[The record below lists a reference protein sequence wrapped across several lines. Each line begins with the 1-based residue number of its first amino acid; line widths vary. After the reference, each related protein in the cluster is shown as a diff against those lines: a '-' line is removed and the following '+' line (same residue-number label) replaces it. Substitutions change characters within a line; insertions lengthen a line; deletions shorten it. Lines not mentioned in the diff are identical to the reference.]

1 MLNITSFKN
10 RKTTIM
16 LCIMALLLSFNVM
29 NAQCSLTGWKKFS
42 QGETFSV
49 ALKEDGTLWMWGQ
62 NVNGILGNGSGT
74 VTIVQHPT
82 QIGTDNDWTD
92 ISVGRWF
99 VLAKKSNNNL
109 YGWGDNQFGNLGN
122 GNNTA
127 QYSPIMIAQ
136 NVKSFSAGYHHSMIV
151 KTDGT
156 MWGTGYNEWGNLG
169 KGTLVGYYNTW
180 QQEASLSTDWDK
192 ASAGYYNSFG
202 IKTNGT
208 LWSCGANVQ
217 GQTGTG
223 VTAGAASNF
232 AQIGTDTNWK
242 DVSCG
247 VYHVLGLKT
256 TGKLWG
262 WGYSANGRLGIV
274 GAGAQYFRTPQAI
287 EASSDYSQIATSW
300 DASAIV
306 KSDNTLYAF
315 GVNHNGITGGTTADT
330 YNLAP
335 QQIGTDTN
343 WKTLA
348 LRVGGYHFGAVKNDT
363 SLWAWGAD
371 NLYQLGNG
379 DGITADSKVPTQ
391 VVCSEFLSTNE
402 IKANESKLGIYPNPA
417 KDIVHIKY
425 SQNLQQIKIYNSNG
439 LLVKLISNFDHK
451 STINISDL
459 PTGIYFIRANN
470 EVQSFKLIKK

>member
-1 MLNITSFKN
+1 MLHITSLKN
-10 RKTTIM
+10 RPTTIM
-16 LCIMALLLSFNVM
+16 LCIMALLLSFNIM

-62 NVNGILGNGSGT
+62 NINSILGNGSGT

-262 WGYSANGRLGIV
+262 WGYSANGRLGIA
-274 GAGAQYFRTPQAI
+274 GAGAQFFYTPQAV
-287 EASSDYSQIATSW
+287 EPTSDYSQIATSW

-379 DGITADSKVPTQ
+379 DGVSADSKVPTQ
-391 VVCSEFLSTNE
+391 VVCSEFLNTNE
-402 IKANESKLGIYPNPA
+402 IQTKESKMSIYPNPA
-417 KDIVHIKY
+417 KDIVHIQYPK
-425 SQNLQQIKIYNSNG
+425 SLQQIKIYNSNG
-439 LLVKLISNFDHK
+439 LLVKLISNFDNK

-459 PTGIYFIRANN
+459 PTGIYFIHANN